1 MFVDAQ
7 TQVSAAQSFTD
18 GTAVSTNSI
27 DLTAIDPDIAVGEPM
42 GFGINIDVGAGVA
55 SAETY
60 QFNIVG
66 DDAAALSSV
75 VVLAEMIMPKAELGL
90 GQKFIF
96 PLPPNRITERY
107 IGLQLVLADGGGT
120 ATLTISAHLAPM
132 SMLEVNYRSYPKGY
146 VIS

>member
-7 TQVSAAQSFTD
+7 TQVSAAQAFTA
-18 GTAVSTNSI
+18 GSAVSTNSI
-27 DLTAIDPDIAVGEPM
+27 DLTAIDPDIAAGEPM
-42 GFGINIDVGAGVA
+42 GFGINVDVGAGVA

-60 QFNIVG
+60 QINIVDD
-66 DDAAALSSV
+66 DDAALGSPV
-75 VVLAEMIMPKAELGL
+75 VIGEMIVPKADLGL
-90 GQKFIF
+90 GEKFIF
-96 PLPPNRITERY
+96 PLPANRITQRY